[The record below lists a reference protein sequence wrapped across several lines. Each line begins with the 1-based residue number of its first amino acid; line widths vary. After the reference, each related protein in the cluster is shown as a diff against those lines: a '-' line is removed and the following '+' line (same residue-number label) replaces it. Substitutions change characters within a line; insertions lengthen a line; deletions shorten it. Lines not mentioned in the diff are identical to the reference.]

1 MGPVLLSHATETHT
15 EEGQT
20 MKEQEAEVTKHTP
33 GAAAR
38 GLRQARVPRGGGW
51 TPGEEDFQEAEVL
64 KSSLKDV

>member
-1 MGPVLLSHATETHT
+1 
-15 EEGQT
+15 

-38 GLRQARVPRGGGW
+38 GLRQAGVPRGGGW